1 MAWQLFVPMILG
13 AGLGYGRGL
22 MQDQQT
28 VAKIKSLQLQAGWT
42 EDYGDMLLETAN
54 RGAMR
59 KKRVAL
65 RQSLS
70 IMNSADVNSMKI
82 KAQAERNA
90 SSQLVKAAGR
100 GADVG
105 SGTPLENAALQME
118 VGDAEARSNMRNA
131 RNSIKSLWDD
141 VKWETDE
148 MKKSASFQ
156 KKMQYRKASLM
167 KSSAEGLEG
176 ARGANMFMNVLGG
189 FTQGTSM
196 GISLDQAYGTKSTD
210 TSGGYNPTP
219 IDDYSSIGRKGA
231 TRY

>member
-1 MAWQLFVPMILG
+1 MAWQLLVPMLLG
-13 AGLGYGRGL
+13 GAMGYARGLG
-22 MQDQQT
+22 QDQQT
-28 VAKIKSLQLQAGWT
+28 LQKIKSLQLQAGWE
-42 EDYGDMLLETAN
+42 EDYGDMLLDTAN
-54 RGAMR
+54 RGALR

-82 KAQAERNA
+82 KAKAERNA
-90 SSQLVKAAGR
+90 SKFITYAAGR

-118 VGDAEARSNMRNA
+118 VGDAEARSNMKNA

-156 KKMQYRKASLM
+156 KKMSYRKASLM

-176 ARGANMFMNVLGG
+176 SRGLNMFSSVLGG
-189 FTQGTSM
+189 LAQGTGM
-196 GISLDQAYGTKSTD
+196 GISLDQAYGTRSTT
-210 TSGGYNPTP
+210 TSGGYSPTS
-219 IDDYSSIGRKGA
+219 INDYSSIGRKGA

>member
-13 AGLGYGRGL
+13 AGMGYMRG
-22 MQDQQT
+22 MAQ
-28 VAKIKSLQLQAGWT
+28 KIKSLQLQAGWE
-42 EDYGDMLLETAN
+42 EDYGDMLLDTAN

-156 KKMQYRKASLM
+156 KKMSYRKASLM
-167 KSSAEGLEG
+167 KSGAEGLEG
-176 ARGANMFMNVLGG
+176 ARGTNMFMNVLGG

-196 GISLDQAYGTKSTD
+196 GISLDQAYGK
-210 TSGGYNPTP
+210 GGNT
-219 IDDYSSIGRKGA
+219 YSSYKDAPDPQPNWGGR
-231 TRY
+231 

>member
-13 AGLGYGRGL
+13 AGMGYMRG
-22 MQDQQT
+22 MAQDQQT
-28 VAKIKSLQLQAGWT
+28 LQKIKSLQLQAGWE

-54 RGAMR
+54 RGALR

-90 SSQLVKAAGR
+90 SKMIVQAAGR

-118 VGDAEARSNMRNA
+118 VGDAEARSNMKNA

-156 KKMQYRKASLM
+156 KKMSYRKASLM
-167 KSSAEGLEG
+167 RSGAEGLEG
-176 ARGANMFMNVLGG
+176 SRGMNMFMNVLGG

-196 GISLDQAYGTKSTD
+196 GMSLDQAYGTRTPAKSRSAIEPQ
-210 TSGGYNPTP
+210 SGPEMY
-219 IDDYSSIGRKGA
+219 Y
-231 TRY
+231 